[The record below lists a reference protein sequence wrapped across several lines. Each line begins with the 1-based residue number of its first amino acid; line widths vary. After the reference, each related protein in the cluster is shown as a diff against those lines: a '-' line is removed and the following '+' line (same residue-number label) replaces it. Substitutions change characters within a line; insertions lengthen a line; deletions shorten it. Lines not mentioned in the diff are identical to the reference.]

1 MMRRHDSGVTLV
13 EVLVVLVLV
22 GIMAAAVGLSL
33 GPADR
38 GDAIDREADILTAR
52 LNRAADEV
60 LLSGAPVAF
69 VWDGE
74 GYHFEVP
81 GPEGWIPH
89 PIPLLGQD
97 HRMTGAV
104 DLAEDATNAGRFVVT
119 ADLLPESGTPLE
131 IVLRT
136 GQATSERIVFDG
148 INAARIIPS

>member
-1 MMRRHDSGVTLV
+1 MIRRRDAGVTLV

-38 GDAIDREADILTAR
+38 GDAIAREADILTAR

-60 LLSGAPVAF
+60 LLSGAPVAL
-69 VWDGE
+69 VWNVD

-81 GPEGWIPH
+81 GPDGWIPH
-89 PIPLLGQD
+89 PVTLLGED
-97 HRMTGAV
+97 HRLTGAV
-104 DLAEDATNAGRFVVT
+104 DLSENAVDQGRFVVN
-119 ADLLPESGTPLE
+119 ADLLPEGGVPLV

-136 GQATSERIVFDG
+136 GRTARETIMFDG
-148 INAARIIPS
+148 VNAARTLPS